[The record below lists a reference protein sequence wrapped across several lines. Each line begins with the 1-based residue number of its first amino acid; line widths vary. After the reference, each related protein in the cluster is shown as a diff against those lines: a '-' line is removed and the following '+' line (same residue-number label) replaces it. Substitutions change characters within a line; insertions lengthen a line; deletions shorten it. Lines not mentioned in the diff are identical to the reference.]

1 MTLNN
6 KDLFPMNPNDHSADP
21 LHLTVVPPK
30 RSVWKKLGGG
40 SLSISLVLHLVL
52 LLIGVIWVFQ
62 VIPIPDKKI
71 SFLPRSGGGSS
82 PSSDAMQKKHQVRMT
97 QPSLSR
103 VSVAGSVS
111 NIVLPEPE
119 ELTQMASLGSISGG
133 SLSKGLGG
141 NGGGKGGGNGPG
153 IGSGMIPGMSDGT
166 GTKNPFGGIVRE
178 TPALAGTFYDLKQ
191 TRNGKTTDLD
201 VNAMVGV
208 LNDFVNQGWRES
220 AFNKYF
226 KAPNTLYQSKLYIPA
241 MSADGA
247 PAAFN
252 CADQVQ
258 PGRWAVVYRG
268 MITPPRSGK
277 YRFVGHADDIL
288 VIRFNGKN
296 VFDHG
301 YFSGT
306 TPVMIYANMDVM
318 KGNRE
323 DLAIKK
329 LLRRNYPMEQPLKTY
344 TYDSTATINGSL
356 GGLGVGPIFEAV
368 AGTSYPIDI
377 LLSEL
382 PGGVFSASLLIE
394 EIGVNYEKAP
404 GGSPIL
410 PLFRFDK
417 SAPAAPTPGSSPPY
431 DPNGSVWKVV
441 GERGKLDF

>member
-1 MTLNN
+1 
-6 KDLFPMNPNDHSADP
+6 MNPHTELESPAHLVP
-21 LHLTVVPPK
+21 LPQK
-30 RSVWKKLGGG
+30 RSIWKKLGGG
-40 SLSISLVLHLVL
+40 SLSISLFLHLIL

-62 VIPIPDKKI
+62 IIPAPKKDVDFI
-71 SFLPRSGGGSS
+71 ERSGGGPS
-82 PSSDAMQKKHQVRMT
+82 PSAAMMQKKHQVRT
-97 QPSLSR
+97 VQPTLSR
-103 VSVAGSVS
+103 VVAQDTMS
-111 NIVLPEPE
+111 NFVLPEPE
-119 ELTQMASLGSISGG
+119 QLTEMASLGSMSSG
-133 SLSKGLGG
+133 SLSAGLGG
-141 NGGGKGGGNGPG
+141 NGSGGGKGEGNGPG
-153 IGSGMIPGMSDGT
+153 FGNGMGPGMSDGN
-166 GTKNPFGGIVRE
+166 GTKNPFG
-178 TPALAGTFYDLKQ
+178 ALTLDATALTGTFYDLKQ
-191 TRNGKTTDLD
+191 TRNSKPTDLD
-201 VNAMVGV
+201 VNGV
-208 LNDFVNQGWRES
+208 VAVINDFVNQGWRES

-226 KAPNTLYQSKLYIPA
+226 KAPNTLSQSKLYIPA

-323 DLAIKK
+323 DLTIKK
-329 LLRRNYPMEQPLKTY
+329 LLRRNYPMEQPLKAY
-344 TYDSTATINGSL
+344 TYDSTATINSSL
-356 GGLGVGPIFEAV
+356 GGLGVGPIFEAT

-394 EIGVNYEKAP
+394 EIGVNYEKSST
-404 GGSPIL
+404 GSPIL

-431 DPNGSVWKVV
+431 DPNGPVWKVS

>member
-1 MTLNN
+1 MTRNT
-6 KDLFPMNPNDHSADP
+6 MNPNHHSEDALQP
-21 LHLTVVPPK
+21 TAVPPK

-40 SLSISLVLHLVL
+40 SLSISLFLHLIL

-62 VIPIPDKKI
+62 IIPAAPDKDFD
-71 SFLPRSGGGSS
+71 FLPRSGGSS
-82 PSSDAMQKKHQVRMT
+82 SSASDRQQQKHQVRMA

-103 VSVAGSVS
+103 IVSVGTTS
-111 NIVLPEPE
+111 NFVLPEPE
-119 ELTQMASLGSISGG
+119 ELNQMVSLGSVSGG

-141 NGGGKGGGNGPG
+141 GGSGNGKGPGFGNGMGPG
-153 IGSGMIPGMSDGT
+153 LSDGT
-166 GTKNPFGGIVRE
+166 GTKNPFGGLTLE
-178 TPALAGTFYDLKQ
+178 TSALVGTFYDLKQ
-191 TRNGKTTDLD
+191 TRAGKATDLD
-201 VNAMVGV
+201 VNGV
-208 LNDFVNQGWRES
+208 AAVINDFVTHGWRES

-226 KAPNTLYQSKLYIPA
+226 KAPNTVYQSKLYIPS

-268 MITPPRSGK
+268 MITPPHSGK

-306 TPVMIYANMDVM
+306 TPVMIYANMDFM

-323 DLAIKK
+323 DAALKK
-329 LLRRNYPMEQPLKTY
+329 MLRRDYPMEQPLKTY
-344 TYDSTATINGSL
+344 TYDSTPIINGSL
-356 GGLGVGPIFEAV
+356 GGLGIGPVFEAV
-368 AGTSYPIDI
+368 AGQSYPIDI

-382 PGGVFSASLLIE
+382 PGGIFSASLLIE
-394 EIGVNYEKAP
+394 EVGASYEKDP
-404 GGSPIL
+404 TGSPIL
-410 PLFRFDK
+410 PLFRTDR
-417 SAPAAPTPGSSPPY
+417 SAPATPTPGSSPPY
-431 DPNGSVWKVV
+431 DPNGPVWKVT
-441 GERGKLDF
+441 GTGGKIEF